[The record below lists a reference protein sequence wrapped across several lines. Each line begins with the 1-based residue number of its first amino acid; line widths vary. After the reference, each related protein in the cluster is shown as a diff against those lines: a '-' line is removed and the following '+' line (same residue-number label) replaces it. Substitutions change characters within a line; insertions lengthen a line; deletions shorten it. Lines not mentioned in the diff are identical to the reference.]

1 MRNASLL
8 FFVEVATQIEAWLR
22 WLVVAYILSSNA
34 QTIGNVEHQARKAV
48 FSRNRCGIDA

>member
-22 WLVVAYILSSNA
+22 WLVVAYILCGNA
-34 QTIGNVEHQARKAV
+34 QAVGNVEH
-48 FSRNRCGIDA
+48 